1 MKKNSL
7 KRNTLIL
14 TISGFF
20 VKIIGFFYRIY
31 IANTIGAEGMGL
43 FQLVLPVYNLVLLGL
58 TAGVGVAVSRL
69 VAEETARGKH
79 RNSIRIAVVA
89 GIMVFISAVFIVS
102 ILLFNLDFVVN
113 YLVGDIRTKSALYWL
128 LPSIP
133 VIAGITA
140 LKGYFYGKQ
149 EIIPNAISQ
158 VVEQAVK
165 MLVIYLIADRF
176 IYGDY
181 ERKCLFA
188 TLGMIAGELAN
199 VLVVYAAFRIR
210 RIKKTAESD
219 KRLMR
224 KRDIGK
230 VILKISLPITAN
242 RLILSL
248 LGTVEFLLIPQR
260 LAIYGL
266 TPNEALIEYGK
277 LTGMASPVI
286 SFPSML
292 TSALAIALVPAI
304 AESVARNR
312 VSAANRQISR
322 SIRVTLVLGFFFT
335 SLFISFSNEISNIVY
350 PGQNVGR
357 MLYLL
362 SFTGVF
368 FYLQQTLLGI
378 LNGLGRETETLKHSM
393 LSSVIRIGFIWFAIP
408 LFGLEAYIAAIVI
421 SNFISV
427 SLNIHT
433 TIKTTGMA
441 IEIGDWLIKP
451 LIACISGIVLAPA
464 VKMLSLSIIVSPVP
478 VLFISA
484 GITGMLMIV
493 MLILLGVFDLKDI
506 RHMLPLHIDKFRKL

>member
-1 MKKNSL
+1 
-7 KRNTLIL
+7 
-14 TISGFF
+14 
-20 VKIIGFFYRIY
+20 
-31 IANTIGAEGMGL
+31 
-43 FQLVLPVYNLVLLGL
+43 
-58 TAGVGVAVSRL
+58 
-69 VAEETARGKH
+69 
-79 RNSIRIAVVA
+79 
-89 GIMVFISAVFIVS
+89 
-102 ILLFNLDFVVN
+102 
-113 YLVGDIRTKSALYWL
+113 
-128 LPSIP
+128 
-133 VIAGITA
+133 
-140 LKGYFYGKQ
+140 
-149 EIIPNAISQ
+149 
-158 VVEQAVK
+158 
-165 MLVIYLIADRF
+165 
-176 IYGDY
+176 
-181 ERKCLFA
+181 
-188 TLGMIAGELAN
+188 
-199 VLVVYAAFRIR
+199 VYAAFRMR
-210 RIKKTAESD
+210 RIKKPAEPER
-219 KRLMR
+219 RLLR

-230 VILKISLPITAN
+230 SILKISLPITAN

-260 LAIYGL
+260 LAIFGL

-304 AESVARNR
+304 AESVARKR
-312 VSAANRQISR
+312 VFSANRQISR

-335 SLFISFSNEISNIVY
+335 SLFISFCNEISNIVY

-362 SFTGVF
+362 SFTGVL

-378 LNGLGRETETLKHSM
+378 LNGLGKETDTLKHSM
-393 LSSVIRIGFIWFAIP
+393 ISSIVRLGFVWFAIP

-427 SLNIHT
+427 SLNLRT

-451 LIACISGIVLAPA
+451 IIACVSGIILAPA
-464 VKMLSLSIIVSPVP
+464 VKMLTLSVVVSPVP

>member
-1 MKKNSL
+1 MKKNTL

-20 VKIIGFFYRIY
+20 VKIIGFFYRVY
-31 IANTIGAEGMGL
+31 IAKTIGAEGMGL

-58 TAGVGVAVSRL
+58 TAGVGIAVSRL

-79 RNSIRIAVVA
+79 RNSNRIAVVA
-89 GIMVFISAVFIVS
+89 GTAVFVS
-102 ILLFNLDFVVN
+102 AIFVVLILLFNLDFVVN

-133 VIAGITA
+133 FIAGITA

-149 EIIPNAISQ
+149 EMMPNAISQ

-165 MLVIYLIADRF
+165 LVVIYVISDQF
-176 IYGDY
+176 IYGDF

-188 TLGMIAGELAN
+188 TLGLVAGEIAN
-199 VLVVYAAFRIR
+199 VLVVYAAFLSR
-210 RIKKTAESD
+210 RMKKSADTGM
-219 KRLMR
+219 KLMR

-230 VILKISLPITAN
+230 SILKISLPITAN
-242 RLILSL
+242 RLILSFM
-248 LGTVEFLLIPQR
+248 GTVEFLLIPQR
-260 LAIYGL
+260 LEIFGL
-266 TPNEALIEYGK
+266 TSKEALVEYGK
-277 LTGMASPVI
+277 LTGMASPII

-292 TSALAIALVPAI
+292 TAALAIALVPAI
-304 AESVARNR
+304 AESVTRKR
-312 VSAANRQISR
+312 IFAANRQISR
-322 SIRVTLVLGFFFT
+322 SIRVTLVLGFLFT
-335 SLFISFSNEISNIVY
+335 SLFISYCNEISNIVY

-378 LNGLGRETETLKHSM
+378 LNGLGKETETLKHSM
-393 LSSVIRIGFIWFAIP
+393 LSSVIRLSFVWFAIP
-408 LFGLEAYIAAIVI
+408 IFGLEAYIAAIVI
-421 SNFISV
+421 SNFASAA
-427 SLNIHT
+427 LNIRT
-433 TIKTTGMA
+433 TVKTTGMA

-451 LIACISGIVLAPA
+451 LIACVSGIIIAPA
-464 VKMLSLSIIVSPVP
+464 VKMLTLSVVVSPVP